1 MSNENLKEPSTKDSM
16 QEEPKKKK
24 NDEKTGKGHD
34 GIKRAETMLG
44 DVKDERAARARKRG
58 FHYEMR

>member
-1 MSNENLKEPSTKDSM
+1 MSNENAKEPLTMDSM

-24 NDEKTGKGHD
+24 HDEKTGKGRD
-34 GIKRAETMLG
+34 GIKRVETKLG
-44 DVKDERAARARKRG
+44 DVKDEREARARERG

>member
-1 MSNENLKEPSTKDSM
+1 MSNENAKEPSTMDSM

-24 NDEKTGKGHD
+24 IDGKKRKAHD
-34 GIKRAETMLG
+34 GIKRVETMLG
-44 DVKDERAARARKRG
+44 DVKDEREARARERG

>member
-1 MSNENLKEPSTKDSM
+1 MSNENAEEPLTMDSM
-16 QEEPKKKK
+16 QEKPNKKK

-44 DVKDERAARARKRG
+44 DVKDEREARARERG